1 MADKKISDLTALTG
15 ANVADTDL
23 LPIVDTSATETK
35 KITFGEFKTALDTS
49 TGFVRITGDTMTG
62 DLSFGDNNKA
72 IFGAGDDL
80 EIYHDGSNS
89 IIKDGGTGDLQIRA
103 ANFKLNNAEYTTTM
117 LEAYV
122 GGAVSL
128 WYDNAAKLAT
138 TATGIDV
145 TGTVA
150 AGAGTA
156 LLPSI
161 TTTGDL
167 NTGMWFPAAD
177 TIAFSEGGVEAL
189 RIDSS
194 GNLLVGTTTP
204 FVGGVT
210 ISPLGV
216 VQADRN
222 NVSGVFNRTSTDGEI
237 IQFRKDGTT
246 VGSIASRAGVVS
258 TIILN
263 PASGNGAGLSGG
275 TKAVVPADEAG
286 IIDNDV
292 SLGVS
297 THRFKDLY
305 LSGGVYLGGTGAANY
320 LDDYEEGTWTPGVSG
335 GTQIISNIA
344 TAAYTKVGRLV
355 TLNTY
360 FVLNN
365 VTDATALFLSGMPF
379 TSVGYTATGM
389 VNCQVNTAGNT
400 VMVRPAGNSTNLD
413 VLGSDGDQ
421 STITQTDLNGNF
433 IFTLTYLTA

>member
-1 MADKKISDLTALTG
+1 MARHKLMLQSQSALMTLAMTLSSLALLLELTCFGMSRQMILILGGAAGLSVNSTALVTG
-15 ANVADTDL
+15 VLTTTAATVSNGGGQFNGAINVGVDDTGYDVKFFGATAGKYMLWDESADT
-23 LPIVDTSATETK
+23 
-35 KITFGEFKTALDTS
+35 
-49 TGFVRITGDTMTG
+49 
-62 DLSFGDNNKA
+62 
-72 IFGAGDDL
+72 L
-80 EIYHDGSNS
+80 E
-89 IIKDGGTGDLQIRA
+89 
-103 ANFKLNNAEYTTTM
+103 
-117 LEAYV
+117 
-122 GGAVSL
+122 VS
-128 WYDNAAKLAT
+128 
-138 TATGIDV
+138 
-145 TGTVA
+145 GTVVA
-150 AGAGTA
+150 AAGTA

-421 STITQTDLNGNF
+421 STITPNRSQW
-433 IFTLTYLTA
+433 